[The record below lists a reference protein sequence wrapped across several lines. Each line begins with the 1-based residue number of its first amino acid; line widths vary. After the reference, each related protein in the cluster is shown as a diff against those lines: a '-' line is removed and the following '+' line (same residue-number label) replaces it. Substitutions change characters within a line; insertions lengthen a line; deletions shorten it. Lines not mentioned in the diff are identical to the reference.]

1 MKLIVAIIRPEK
13 LHDVRKEL
21 GNRGIF
27 NMTVDN
33 CVGSGHQK
41 GFLEIYRGIAH
52 EIRLLKKTQV
62 VIAVSNSQVKK
73 SVSAIESVAR
83 TGSAGDGMIFVIPLQ
98 DVVRIRTG
106 EKGQKALSNAKEQ

>member
-1 MKLIVAIIRPEK
+1 MKLIVAIIRPEN

-21 GNRGIF
+21 GDAGIF

-52 EIRLLKKTQV
+52 EIRLLKKTQL
-62 VIAVSNSQVKK
+62 VIAVNDSQLKK
-73 SVSAIESVAR
+73 TVGIISKAAK
-83 TGSAGDGMIFVIPLQ
+83 TGQPGDGMIFVLPLQ
-98 DVVRIRTG
+98 QAVRIRTG
-106 EKGQKALSNAKEQ
+106 ESGSKALSNTTG